1 MNRKARRD
9 AMTVPLTV
17 IAAGMLLV
25 AASTAGAAQPRDPA
39 AGFPERPIRLIVPFA
54 PQGPNDVLA
63 RLVGAKLTAS
73 WNQQVV
79 IDNRPGAGTVI
90 GTELMVRAPADG
102 HTMLMISA
110 STAVNPTLKKKL
122 PYDTLK
128 EVVPLVQLASSPTV
142 LVVHP
147 SVKAANIAELLALAK
162 AAPGTLTY
170 ASGGTGTTTHLAGEL
185 FALSGGIQWTHV
197 PYKGTGPANI
207 DLLGGRVSG
216 MFGTIL
222 PVIPHI
228 KSGKMRAIG
237 VTSLKPVAVLPGVP
251 PVADTL
257 PGFEAV
263 SFFGIAVPAGV
274 PAAVRN
280 KINREV
286 ARIISAPEMREN
298 LRTQGTDAVGNTEA
312 EFTAFFKGEVAKW
325 AKVIRS
331 AGIQAD

>member
-1 MNRKARRD
+1 VTVAVLGTAAAPAVAQRD
-9 AMTVPLTV
+9 A
-17 IAAGMLLV
+17 AA
-25 AASTAGAAQPRDPA
+25 A
-39 AGFPERPIRLIVPFA
+39 FPERPIRLIVPFA

-63 RLVGAKLTAS
+63 RLVGAKLAAA

-79 IDNRPGAGTVI
+79 
-90 GTELMVRAPADG
+90 
-102 HTMLMISA
+102 
-110 STAVNPTLKKKL
+110 NPTLQKKL

-128 EVVPLVQLASSPTV
+128 DVVPLVQLASSPTV

-147 SVKAANIAELLALAK
+147 AVKATSIADLLALAK
-162 AAPGTLTY
+162 SAPGSLTY
-170 ASGGTGTTTHLAGEL
+170 ASGGSGTTTHLAGEL
-185 FALSGGIQWTHV
+185 FALSGGIQWTHI

-228 KSGKMRAIG
+228 KAGKMRAIG

-274 PAAVRN
+274 PMPVRD

-298 LRTQGTDAVGNTEA
+298 LRAQGTDAVGNTQA
-312 EFTAFFKGEVAKW
+312 EFTAFFRSEMTKW
-325 AKVIRS
+325 AKVIRD
-331 AGIQAD
+331 AGIKPE